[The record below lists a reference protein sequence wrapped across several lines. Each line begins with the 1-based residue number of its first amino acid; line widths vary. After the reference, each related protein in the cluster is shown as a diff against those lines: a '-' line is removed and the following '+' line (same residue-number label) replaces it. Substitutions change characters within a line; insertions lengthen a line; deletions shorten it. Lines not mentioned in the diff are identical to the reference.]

1 MITDEKL
8 TQKLIDLDLDVD
20 FKPTDPSEGKNRKG
34 IFITLFVLCVF
45 FLLTSFLGSSYFFL
59 WLIAETGNI
68 ALLIILT
75 LII

>member
-1 MITDEKL
+1 MIIDEKL
-8 TQKLIDLDLDVD
+8 TQKLIDFDLNVD
-20 FKPTDPSEGKNRKG
+20 FEANPSEGKNRKG
-34 IFITLFVLCVF
+34 IFIILFVLCVF
-45 FLLTSFLGSSYFFL
+45 FLLTSLLGSSYFFL